1 MYFTNRSFYL
11 CKRVEEY
18 AKWNPEEREE
28 SEETVQEFKDLP
40 VQLLDQCS
48 GTKEAQLIL
57 EDQTGAS
64 KFFRD
69 PKNMLHTSKVTPGN

>member
-28 SEETVQEFKDLP
+28 SEEIEGEHELSTLRFLG
-40 VQLLDQCS
+40 L
-48 GTKEAQLIL
+48 
-57 EDQTGAS
+57 
-64 KFFRD
+64 
-69 PKNMLHTSKVTPGN
+69 